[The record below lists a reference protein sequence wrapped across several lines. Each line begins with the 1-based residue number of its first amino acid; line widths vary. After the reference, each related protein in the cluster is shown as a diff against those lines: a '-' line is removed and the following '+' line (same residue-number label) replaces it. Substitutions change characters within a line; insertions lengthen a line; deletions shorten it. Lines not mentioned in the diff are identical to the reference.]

1 MGRTYKRRRYIMYTK
16 INDCEIYYEV
26 HGKEDGEAIFFIH
39 GGPGMSDCRGDI
51 AAFSS
56 LGDEYKLVFMDMRG
70 SGRSEVKPP
79 YTHEQWTADI
89 DGLRQKL
96 GLSKIKMLGGS
107 YGGFL
112 TLEYTLRYPQNLT
125 HVILRD
131 TAPSSNYNDL
141 STEKALN
148 SKLPGINEDMLDR
161 LFGGQVESNEEFK
174 QMFSAIQPLYTVERD
189 EEKEKQKL
197 DSIYFHYETH
207 NYAFSVNQPA
217 YNITDRLKTI
227 QVPVLVT
234 VGKHDWITPVVAS
247 EDIAREVP
255 NSTLVIFENSG
266 HSPHFE
272 ENEKFTTL
280 VRDFLKVKSDV
291 VSA

>member
-1 MGRTYKRRRYIMYTK
+1 MLTT
-16 INDCEIYYEV
+16 INGCEIYYEV

-39 GGPGMSDCRGDI
+39 GGPGMGDCRGDI
-51 AAFSS
+51 SAFSS
-56 LGDEYKLVFMDMRG
+56 LADEYKLVFLDMRG
-70 SGRSEVKPP
+70 SGRSEDKPP

-89 DGLRQKL
+89 DELRKQL
-96 GLSKIKMLGGS
+96 GLDKIKMLGGS

-112 TLEYTLRYPQNLT
+112 TLEYAIRYPENLT

-148 SKLPGINEDMLDR
+148 SNLPGINVDMLDR
-161 LFGGQVESNEEFK
+161 LFGGQVRSNEEFK
-174 QMFSAIQPLYTVERD
+174 EMFGAIQPLYTVEWD
-189 EEKEKQKL
+189 EEKAKQRL
-197 DSIYFHYETH
+197 NSIFFHYETH
-207 NYAFSVNQPA
+207 NYAFSANQPA
-217 YNITDRLKTI
+217 YNLTNKLKNI
-227 QVPVLVT
+227 PVPVLVT

-266 HSPHFE
+266 HSPHLE
-272 ENEKFTTL
+272 ENEKYVKL
-280 VRDFLKVKSDV
+280 VREFIKVGSDV